1 MSSYFT
7 KLRIEAQSA
16 TQELISALATGPSS
30 PLRSRLRKCGTST
43 EYKNSVACGAVA
55 CAKCRETYVRK
66 QVAAVQA
73 ALAGAANDD
82 LVMVSIVLELV
93 GSVTEIGPSF
103 ASAKRKLRNIIE
115 QNRRLKASWC
125 DLQAVGW
132 MEVDAFEPERFVD
145 LLPRKKAQFEAMGV
159 PYAGEGPVWVTTL
172 HCIVSLAGVD
182 RHAFAREL
190 ERGWSIP
197 TQVHI
202 QPFDGERTVSDNIN
216 SVVRYSLKHRSVSNA
231 HVTGP
236 EPWNV
241 VWRKAY
247 YEYLNDWS
255 RSFQGVRV
263 WIRPRSCQ
271 VRGDELEQHEMGDE
285 ETVERDIEPMP
296 ILF

>member
-7 KLRIEAQSA
+7 KIRIEAQSA
-16 TQELISALATGPSS
+16 TRELIAALATGPSS

-73 ALAGAANDD
+73 ALAGANNDD

-115 QNRRLKASWC
+115 QNRRSRASWC
-125 DLQAVGW
+125 DLQVVGW

-145 LLPRKKAQFEAMGV
+145 LLPHKKAQFEAMGV

-172 HCIVSLAGVD
+172 HGIVSLAGVD
-182 RHAFAREL
+182 RHALAREL
-190 ERGWSIP
+190 ERGWSIA
-197 TQVHI
+197 TQVHA
-202 QPFDGERTVSDNIN
+202 QPFDGARSVSDNIN

-236 EPWNV
+236 EPWTV

-247 YEYLNDWS
+247 YEYLNQWS
-255 RSFQGVRV
+255 RSFQSVRV
-263 WIRPRSCQ
+263 WIRPRSYLANI
-271 VRGDELEQHEMGDE
+271 DEFEQQEMSGN
-285 ETVERDIEPMP
+285 ETVERYLEPMP
-296 ILF
+296 MLF